1 MFLKLIDIKEIQLQ
15 KGDYF
20 IQYTDGIDEAMNA
33 SKQEYGLDRFQKS
46 LLENCNKSPEDL
58 IKSVIEDINVFTGNI
73 PQHDDITMIVFKI
86 R

>member
-1 MFLKLIDIKEIQLQ
+1 MFLKLTDIKEIQLQ

-33 SKQEYGLDRFQKS
+33 SSQEYGLERFQKS
-46 LLENCNKSPEDL
+46 LLDNSKKAPDEL
-58 IKSVIEDINVFTGNI
+58 IKSVVEDINAFTDNI
-73 PQHDDITMIVFKI
+73 PQHDDITMIVFRI